1 MLHKTGN
8 KYKTKDGLIGL
19 LSTFQKG
26 EDSYCVLITLADSA
40 DIDYEGFRGNRYCD
54 PIKVNNPYN
63 VSENEML
70 QIVNNQPYELYTSP
84 ITF

>member
-19 LSTFQKG
+19 LSTFQMG
-26 EDSYCVLITLADSA
+26 EQSYCILITIADSTNLSY
-40 DIDYEGFRGNRYCD
+40 DGFNGNRYFD

-63 VSENEML
+63 VTSEEMAKITL
-70 QIVNNQPYELYTSP
+70 NQPYELYTEP
-84 ITF
+84 VIV